1 MPRRQEPTKD
11 AAICEKPRGAES
23 GLWSGGVRMGKPT
36 NRNGL
41 VLLVEHID
49 QVEGTR
55 GTETSKY
62 PEEEKESTIPPV
74 VASEKGRAQ
83 TDTLSP
89 RA

>member
-1 MPRRQEPTKD
+1 
-11 AAICEKPRGAES
+11 
-23 GLWSGGVRMGKPT
+23 MGKPT
-36 NRNGL
+36 SRNGL

-62 PEEEKESTIPPV
+62 PEEEKESSIPLV

-83 TDTLSP
+83 TKYACISGVADHP
-89 RA
+89 RGVRKLCFSRSAWESGPQKVKAL